1 MISREHGIVQRVVS
15 LFFPVKLR
23 KLYPL
28 SVNKIVEITLIHSEC
43 SKWPQTTT
51 TYACVSGPIRD
62 IPRDDCARNVSEG
75 KSTTRQGL
83 VQSLNSLFFPPHI
96 EAKPGREKRESRITS
111 TRMQDILDSL
121 FARPGS
127 ARIDGAGKKREFRDW
142 ISQGLICAEIL
153 PLHVLLPSP

>member
-28 SVNKIVEITLIHSEC
+28 SVTKIVEITLMHSVF
-43 SKWPQTTT
+43 QVTANH
-51 TYACVSGPIRD
+51 ACVSGPIRD

-127 ARIDGAGKKREFRDW
+127 ALIDGAGKKREFRDW

-153 PLHVLLPSP
+153 PLHVLLPSPQE